1 MPLFGD
7 VLSDVLP
14 WLRLA
19 KPVQRSAF
27 SSVTESAIHDLLVHH
42 LGAHPGE
49 PATACLMR
57 IGFSAEQVAS
67 LSGFVTACEV
77 TLAAARQAEARADER
92 LALAMRNSGM
102 GLWEWDLASQSI
114 CVDANW
120 KQMLGFDADEI
131 GDDFA
136 FWRQRIQPDDLASFT
151 DALRQHLKGTLDYF
165 DVVFRSRARDE
176 GLRWIRARGR
186 AFAPNASGRWTRLIG
201 IYYDVTEMQSAEDA
215 LREARDA
222 AEAASRAKSDFLA
235 NMSHEIR
242 TPMNG
247 VIGMTELALDTPLD
261 AEQRDYLNNVK
272 ASGEALLTILN
283 DILDFSKIEA
293 GKMELE
299 SIDFSAR
306 SVVSETIK
314 TLALRA
320 QQKGLELVYE
330 IAPEVPAVMRGD
342 PGRIRQILLN
352 LVGNAIKFTENGQ
365 VCIALRTLDKDDQTV
380 TLAADVSDS
389 GIGIA
394 ADKLA
399 AVFDAFSQA
408 DTSTTRKFGGTGLG
422 LAICRRLVSL
432 MSGELSATSVIGEG
446 STFTFTMKLPIVVQ
460 GGQASS
466 RFLAGKRVL
475 VAETNAKVGDALD
488 RLLTGWGAH
497 CAMAATPDALL
508 QALRQAEETADPF
521 DFLML
526 DAAMP
531 APGGFALV
539 ETFRTETGW
548 LDRIVMMMTTQSQ
561 RNVSGR
567 CKQLGLHSRLV
578 KPFSPED
585 VSEVLLSAQ
594 QGDVADTGDEFAF
607 DPELTLTRLAKARDD
622 SLNILLVEDNP
633 INQMVAT
640 KMLEKAGH
648 RITLASNGQEAL
660 EQLDGKTF
668 DVVLMDVQMPVMGG
682 IEAAQAF
689 RSREARRSWA
699 MGAGSFNAVP
709 IIAMTAH
716 AMASDRQR
724 CLAAGMDDYVTKP
737 ITPRELFAA
746 IDRVCGEASAQAD
759 DAESS
764 LLEGMHS
771 IGQSSTLDL
780 NQTLELLDGDED
792 ALKQLVKIFFNDFG
806 ANLQKL
812 KSAAADNDC
821 KTLAAL
827 AHSVKGSVGV
837 FNAAPAL
844 AAADAVEQAARHDNI
859 EAAREA
865 LPGLL
870 DTLNRLA
877 TALRQT
883 AFSRA

>member
-1 MPLFGD
+1 MT
-7 VLSDVLP
+7 
-14 WLRLA
+14 A
-19 KPVQRSAF
+19 
-27 SSVTESAIHDLLVHH
+27 SAIHELLARH
-42 LGAHPGE
+42 LEAGPGE
-49 PATACLMR
+49 SAAACLVR
-57 IGFSAEQVAS
+57 HGFADAQVNMLA
-67 LSGFVTACEV
+67 GFVEGCEK
-77 TLAAARQAEARADER
+77 TLAEAHRARAQADER
-92 LALAMRNSGM
+92 LVLAMRNSGM
-102 GLWEWDLASQSI
+102 GLWEWDLATQSI
-114 CVDANW
+114 SVDTNW
-120 KQMLGFDADEI
+120 KDMLGFTAGEI

-136 FWRQRIQPDDLASFT
+136 AWRKRIHDGDMASFAN
-151 DALRQHLKGTLDYF
+151 ALRAHLKGSQDYF
-165 DVVFRSRARDE
+165 DIVFRSRARDDSW
-176 GLRWIRARGR
+176 RWISARGR
-186 AFAPNASGRWTRLIG
+186 AFARNADGRWTRMIG
-201 IYYDVTEMQSAEDA
+201 TYHDVTQMQSAEDV
-215 LREARDA
+215 LREARDT

-247 VIGMTELALDTPLD
+247 IIGMTELALDTPLD

-272 ASGEALLTILN
+272 SSGEALLTILN

-306 SVVSETIK
+306 SVVSDTIK

-330 IAPEVPAVMRGD
+330 IAPDVPAVMRGD

-365 VCIALRTLDKDDQTV
+365 VCISLRVIETEKQSVVLKTE
-380 TLAADVSDS
+380 VSDS

-394 ADKLA
+394 PDKLA

-408 DTSTTRKFGGTGLG
+408 DTSTTRRFGGTGLG

-432 MSGELSATSVIGEG
+432 MSGELAASSVEGEG
-446 STFTFTMKLPIVVQ
+446 STFSFTMKLPVVVQ
-460 GGQASS
+460 GGQARTS
-466 RFLAGKRVL
+466 FLEGKRL
-475 VAETNAKVGDALD
+475 LIAETNTKVGDALG
-488 RLLTGWGAH
+488 RLLTGWGAA
-497 CAMAATPDALL
+497 CVMAASPEALSTAL
-508 QALRQAEETADPF
+508 KQAATTADPF

-539 ETFRTETGW
+539 EAFKKETEL

-561 RNVSGR
+561 RTVSAR

-585 VSEVLLSAQ
+585 VSEVLSSAQ
-594 QGDVADTGDEFAF
+594 QGDVPDDDDTFAF

-622 SLNILLVEDNP
+622 SLEILLVEDNP
-633 INQMVAT
+633 INQTVAT

-648 RITLASNGQEAL
+648 RLTLATNGKEAL
-660 EQLDGKTF
+660 DQLDAKKF

-682 IEAAQAF
+682 LEAAQAF

-699 MGAGSFNAVP
+699 MGGNLKAVP

-716 AMASDRQR
+716 AMESDRQR

-746 IDRVCGEASAQAD
+746 IDRVCGEARAAPY
-759 DAESS
+759 DAENS
-764 LLEGMHS
+764 LLEDMKAMGETS
-771 IGQSSTLDL
+771 ALDL
-780 NQTLELLDGDED
+780 SRTLELLDGDQD
-792 ALKQLVKIFFNDFG
+792 ALEQLVGIFFKDFG
-806 ANLQKL
+806 SNLQKL
-812 KSAAADNDC
+812 KSAASANDC
-821 KTLAAL
+821 ATLAAL

-837 FNAAPAL
+837 FNATPSL
-844 AAADAVEQAARHDNI
+844 AAAEAVEQAARNDNI
-859 EAAREA
+859 EAARDA

-877 TALRQT
+877 NALRQT
-883 AFSRA
+883 AFSRS